1 MEPISDAIRL
11 AGGMVYALGVENVS
25 VVSDEQ
31 PPITVITPDKMD
43 ARPQTERQ
51 ALYQNDK
58 DVATVCAQ
66 NGISLTTFLNKPISI
81 TTIEMCFYNL
91 DRITPAT
98 FFHFPHLTSLCI
110 VTQDID
116 RIEGLTC
123 LPLLEKLWICETGIE
138 KIEGLEKCTELR
150 ELYLYSNRIKRIE
163 GLADCKRIEKL
174 WLSDNDI
181 SIMENLH
188 GLTQLRELH
197 IGNNRIASVGD
208 SLDGN
213 MFLEN
218 LNISGNNISSFRE
231 VLFLA
236 RLPHLT
242 ALCLSDANFADN
254 PICSLCNYQTH
265 VIYHLP
271 NLKSLDTL
279 DVTEESRKIISAT
292 VLKKRMYYNMRIR
305 TIKRNTNFLM
315 KLLAIKAAVE
325 IEKVEGE
332 IRILMERTKRVK
344 KRRDDLILT
353 KEARGKPLPVDLMTK
368 LAGANTRLQHFIQNK
383 SRLVRDLKTHEAEVT
398 LQISQQS
405 DMAIRKLLLELETG
419 GNVRFEDE
427 QRDDAWF
434 ASCEVLVKKLL
445 TRGKSLNSGKNI
457 RVHRISRVHNRYLRN
472 IYETSTSALPT
483 TSKSSKS
490 SSTNNA
496 TSDADRALDHLW
508 YQGSA
513 DNFEDVFSVVEYG
526 FCSDG
531 TGQDGSLDAETVLP
545 NYLECIGPPVD
556 EFETRSGIP
565 KPPGKRLQQAIVVKA
580 PIGSATKIDDV
591 AVTAPS
597 LTRRRRST
605 PSSTGIPPRLED
617 APRRY
622 AFADTR
628 VLLPEYFIEY
638 SLDSTTAHLT
648 SKLEQFLIDLAFS
661 NKLSQAGM
669 PAMVTEFLKQEHV
682 AETPVHS
689 ELVDLPMAII
699 ETRFPEVKIGD
710 DTSGF
715 LDYTF
720 KHTVTSDAA
729 PVVDFLNLN
738 SVKIKSLTEQSFF
751 SQIKSLSLSGCG
763 LASIGSLSEF
773 PQLEQLDLS
782 FNKIA
787 HLHTLRIAPS
797 LRLLDITGNVVA
809 QREEFDVVVKMG
821 QTLVELDTR
830 FNPICKSKG
839 YRSYLC
845 TQLPALRIFDGLPCN
860 VRDTNIKTVIDL
872 PLLIEHSS
880 TQPHLFRPLSVRT
893 QTGYGFSATQN
904 EYWRL
909 AHHPHINEALMIE
922 ALTTLE
928 LDSCNLF
935 DLMQVPPGMVNLRW
949 ASFRN
954 NSIRDISPL
963 AQFGRLEELALE
975 NNEIES
981 IEPLTALKSLAKL
994 DVSLNRIRNIDC
1006 ARGFQSLMLLSMENN
1021 CVDTLKP
1028 LAELPTLMELYCGNN
1043 DVNDLLSIF
1052 PLRDLPRL
1060 IILDFTGNAV
1070 CQLDSYRLFTIY
1082 HLARLKILDGTGIS
1096 AKEQS
1101 AAREAYLGKL
1111 TIELLG
1117 EKIGHQTFKAIS
1129 ELDLRNCKIREIDCF
1144 VGLDFRNLR
1153 KLTFDNNLLTGID
1166 CFVGLTGLKCLSLN
1180 NNKIERLLV
1189 SDVPVGTVR
1198 NDGGAA
1204 ATATAGPDCRRISTK
1219 GLLPSLEE
1227 LHLGHN
1233 MIPRIADLGL
1243 HRLPQLRVLYLHG
1256 NRISKIDGLD
1266 QNRNLIELVLDKNHI
1281 KGADPSSFAALDKLK
1296 DLHIKE
1302 NRIKSLANFDA
1313 LQGLQRLYM
1322 SNNRVHEI
1330 SEIEKTKLPNLLE
1343 LSLASNAVARKQMY
1357 RWAVM
1362 MRFPLIKGIDGT
1374 EVIEEDRQRAQ
1385 MYYLDRSAAQG
1396 DATNPMLK
1404 LVAPAMQPAV
1414 TPLNGTAKLPIKI
1427 SSVVLDGLE
1436 MKLGANSCGFVSLRQ

>member
-1 MEPISDAIRL
+1 MTAF
-11 AGGMVYALGVENVS
+11 AGKPA
-25 VVSDEQ
+25 
-31 PPITVITPDKMD
+31 
-43 ARPQTERQ
+43 
-51 ALYQNDK
+51 
-58 DVATVCAQ
+58 
-66 NGISLTTFLNKPISI
+66 SLTSL
-81 TTIEMCFYNL
+81 EMCFYNL
-91 DRITPAT
+91 DRIVG
-98 FFHFPHLTSLCI
+98 FKHFPNLRSLCI
-110 VTQDID
+110 MTQDIGT
-116 RIEGLTC
+116 IEGLNDC
-123 LPLLEKLWICETGIE
+123 PLLEKLWICETSVAV
-138 KIEGLEKCTELR
+138 IEGLQSCTQLK
-150 ELYLYSNRIKRIE
+150 ELYLYSNQLQRIE
-163 GLADCKRIEKL
+163 GLNNCTQLEKL

-188 GLTQLRELH
+188 PLTQLRELH

-208 SLDGN
+208 ALDGN
-213 MFLEN
+213 MLLED
-218 LNISGNNISSFRE
+218 LNISGNLISSFRE

-236 RLPHLT
+236 RLPHLSS
-242 ALCLSDANFADN
+242 LCLSDANFADN

-279 DVTEESRKIISAT
+279 DVTDESRKIINAT

-305 TIKRNTNFLM
+305 TIKRNTNFLL
-315 KLLAIKAAVE
+315 KLLATKAAVE

-332 IRILMERTKRVK
+332 IQVLLQRTKRVK

-383 SRLVRDLKTHEAEVT
+383 SRLVRELQSHREEVT

-445 TRGKSLNSGKNI
+445 TRAKGLNFGKNI

-472 IYETSTSALPT
+472 IYEASLAALPSLAAFSR
-483 TSKSSKS
+483 SKGGSS
-490 SSTNNA
+490 NA
-496 TSDADRALDHLW
+496 LDAERALDHLW
-508 YQGSA
+508 YQGA
-513 DNFEDVFSVVEYG
+513 RDDFEDVFSVVEYG
-526 FCSDG
+526 FCPEFKDG
-531 TGQDGSLDAETVLP
+531 NIAETVLP
-545 NYLECIGPPVD
+545 NFLECAAGPPQD
-556 EFETRSGIP
+556 EMEVRLKIP
-565 KPPGKRLQQAIVVKA
+565 QTINTPPGKRLQQALVVKA
-580 PIGSATKIDDV
+580 PTGYATKIDDV
-591 AVTAPS
+591 PVVLSTAP
-597 LTRRRRST
+597 RRRQ
-605 PSSTGIPPRLED
+605 PVASSADVPPRTED
-617 APRRY
+617 VPRRY

-628 VLLPEYFIEY
+628 LLLPEYFVEY
-638 SLDSTTAHLT
+638 SIDTPSTHFT

-669 PAMVTEFLKQEHV
+669 PAMVSDFLKQDYASQV
-682 AETPVHS
+682 PIYS
-689 ELVDLPMAII
+689 ELVDLPLAVI
-699 ETRFPEVKIGD
+699 ESRFPEVTIGD

-729 PVVDFLNLN
+729 PVVDFLNLS
-738 SVKIKSLTEQSFF
+738 SVKIKSLTEQTFF
-751 SQIKSLSLSGCG
+751 AQIKSLSLSGCG

-773 PQLEQLDLS
+773 PQLEVLDLS
-782 FNKIA
+782 FNRIA
-787 HLHTLRIAPS
+787 HLHTLCIAATLKS
-797 LRLLDITGNVVA
+797 LDVAGNAIV
-809 QREEFDVVVKMG
+809 QREEFDIVIQMG
-821 QTLVELDTR
+821 QSLSELDTR

-839 YRSYLC
+839 YRSYL
-845 TQLPALRIFDGLPCN
+845 TTRLSGLRMLDGVPN
-860 VRDTNIKTVIDL
+860 RAGSVNPQSRIDL
-872 PLLIEHSS
+872 TLLIEHSS

-935 DLMQVPPGMVNLRW
+935 DLQAVPSGMVNLRW

-954 NSIRDISPL
+954 NSIRDVSPL

-975 NNEIES
+975 NNEIET

-994 DVSLNRIRNIDC
+994 DVSLNRIASIDC

-1021 CVDTLKP
+1021 SVATLKP

-1043 DVNDLLSIF
+1043 EVNDLLSIF

-1060 IILDFTGNAV
+1060 IILDFTGNTV
-1070 CQLDSYRLFTIY
+1070 CQLETYRLFTIY

-1096 AKEQS
+1096 AKEQA

-1117 EKIGHQTFKAIS
+1117 EKIGHQTFKVIS

-1144 VGLDFRNLR
+1144 TGLDFRNLR
-1153 KLTFDNNLLTGID
+1153 KLTFDNNLLTSID
-1166 CFVGLTGLKCLSLN
+1166 CFVGLTGLRCLSLN
-1180 NNKIERLLV
+1180 NNKIERLLM
-1189 SDVPVGTVR
+1189 SDAPTVGSASTSAANLR
-1198 NDGGAA
+1198 NESAPEG
-1204 ATATAGPDCRRISTK
+1204 RRISTK

-1233 MIPRIADLGL
+1233 MINRIADLGL
-1243 HRLPQLRVLYLHG
+1243 HRLPQLRTLYLHG
-1256 NRISKIDGLD
+1256 NRIGKIDGLE
-1266 QNRNLIELVLDKNHI
+1266 QMKNLTELVLDKNHI
-1281 KGADPSSFAALDKLK
+1281 KGADPGSFSSLEKLR

-1302 NRIKSLANFDA
+1302 NRIKSLANFET
-1313 LQGLQRLYM
+1313 LQSLQRLYL
-1322 SNNRVHEI
+1322 SNNRIHEI
-1330 SEIEKTKLPNLLE
+1330 SEIEKTKLPNLVE
-1343 LSLASNAVARKQMY
+1343 LSLAANAVARKQMY

-1362 MRFPLIKGIDGT
+1362 MRFPLIMGIDGT
-1374 EVIEEDRQRAQ
+1374 EVIEEERQRAQ
-1385 MYYLDRSAAQG
+1385 MYYLERSATQG
-1396 DATNPMLK
+1396 DMNPMIK
-1404 LVAPAMQPAV
+1404 LVAPTTQLIPSQM
-1414 TPLNGTAKLPIKI
+1414 NGGAKLPIKI

-1436 MKLGANSCGFVSLRQ
+1436 MKLGANPVGFLSLRQ

>member
-11 AGGMVYALGVENVS
+11 AGGMVYALGAEHVS
-25 VVSDEQ
+25 VVADEPQLPQSDKYASR
-31 PPITVITPDKMD
+31 PP
-43 ARPQTERQ
+43 TERQ
-51 ALYQNDK
+51 ALYQNNK
-58 DVATVCAQ
+58 DVAVVCAQ
-66 NGISLTTFLNKPISI
+66 NSISMSVFAGKPASLTAL
-81 TTIEMCFYNL
+81 EMCFYNL
-91 DRITPAT
+91 DRIAG
-98 FFHFPHLTSLCI
+98 FKHFPNLRSLCI
-110 VTQDID
+110 MTQDLD
-116 RIEGLTC
+116 KIEGLSEC
-123 LPLLEKLWICETGIE
+123 PLLEKLWICETNVAA
-138 KIEGLEKCTELR
+138 IEGLQLCTELK
-150 ELYLYSNRIKRIE
+150 ELYLYSNQLQRIE
-163 GLADCKRIEKL
+163 GLNSCTKLEKL

-181 SIMENLH
+181 SIIENLH
-188 GLTQLRELH
+188 PLIQLRELH

-208 SLDGN
+208 ALDGN
-213 MFLEN
+213 MCLEN
-218 LNISGNNISSFRE
+218 LNISGNLISSFRE

-236 RLPHLT
+236 RLPQLS

-279 DVTEESRKIISAT
+279 DVTDESRRIISAT

-305 TIKRNTNFLM
+305 TIKRNTNFLL
-315 KLLAIKAAVE
+315 KLLATRAAVE
-325 IEKVEGE
+325 IDRVEGE
-332 IRILMERTKRVK
+332 IQVLMQRTKRVK

-353 KEARGKPLPVDLMTK
+353 KEARGKHLPVDLMTK

-383 SRLVRDLKTHEAEVT
+383 SRLVRELQAHREEVT

-445 TRGKSLNSGKNI
+445 TRAKALNSGKNI

-472 IYETSTSALPT
+472 TYEASLAALP
-483 TSKSSKS
+483 SFA
-490 SSTNNA
+490 SSTKGGGKGGSSTA
-496 TSDADRALDHLW
+496 VDAERAIDHLW
-508 YQGSA
+508 YQGA
-513 DNFEDVFSVVEYG
+513 RDDFEDVFSVVEYG
-526 FCSDG
+526 FCEETDDG
-531 TGQDGSLDAETVLP
+531 GIADTVLP
-545 NYLECIGPPVD
+545 NFLECAGPPQD
-556 EFETRSGIP
+556 EMEVRLGIP
-565 KPPGKRLQQAIVVKA
+565 PRNTTPSAKRLQQALVVKA
-580 PIGSATKIDDV
+580 PTGYAVKIDEV
-591 AVTAPS
+591 PVNLPPAP
-597 LTRRRRST
+597 RRRSAVA
-605 PSSTGIPPRLED
+605 SSAKLPPRAED
-617 APRRY
+617 APKRF

-628 VLLPEYFIEY
+628 ILLPEYFVEY
-638 SLDSTTAHLT
+638 SLDNPSAHLM
-648 SKLEQFLIDLAFS
+648 SRLEQFLIDLAFS

-669 PAMVTEFLKQEHV
+669 PAMVSEFLKQDHV
-682 AETPVHS
+682 SQTPVHS
-689 ELVDLPMAII
+689 ELVDLPLAII
-699 ETRFPEVKIGD
+699 ESRFPEVTIGD

-720 KHTVTSDAA
+720 KHTVTSDAT
-729 PVVDFLNLN
+729 PVVDFLNLS
-738 SVKIKSLTEQSFF
+738 SVKIKSLSEQTFF
-751 SQIKSLSLSGCG
+751 AQIKSLSLSGCG
-763 LASIGSLSEF
+763 LSSIGSLSEF
-773 PQLEQLDLS
+773 PQLEALDLS
-782 FNKIA
+782 FNKIT
-787 HLHTLRIAPS
+787 HLHTLRIAAT
-797 LRLLDITGNVVA
+797 LRSLDIAGNAIVR
-809 QREEFDVVVKMG
+809 REEFDTVIQMG
-821 QTLVELDTR
+821 QSLSELDTR

-839 YRSYLC
+839 YRSYLS
-845 TQLPALRIFDGLPCN
+845 TRLPGLRQLDGVAYRAGSANPQS
-860 VRDTNIKTVIDL
+860 RIDL

-935 DLMQVPPGMVNLRW
+935 DLQNVPAGMVNLRW

-954 NSIRDISPL
+954 NSIRDVSPL
-963 AQFGRLEELALE
+963 AQFSRLEELALE
-975 NNEIES
+975 NNEIET

-994 DVSLNRIRNIDC
+994 DVSLNRITSIDC
-1006 ARGFQSLMLLSMENN
+1006 ARGFQSLMLFSMENN
-1021 CVDTLKP
+1021 NVDTLKP

-1043 DVNDLLSIF
+1043 EVNDLLSIF

-1070 CQLDSYRLFTIY
+1070 CQLESYRLFTIY

-1096 AKEQS
+1096 AKEQA

-1117 EKIGHQTFKAIS
+1117 EKIGHQTFKVIS

-1144 VGLDFRNLR
+1144 TGLDFRNLR
-1153 KLTFDNNLLTGID
+1153 KLTFDNNLLTSID
-1166 CFVGLTGLKCLSLN
+1166 CFIGLAGLRSLSLN
-1180 NNKIERLLV
+1180 NNKIERLLL
-1189 SDVPVGTVR
+1189 SDAPTIGSASTSAANLR
-1198 NDGGAA
+1198 NDS
-1204 ATATAGPDCRRISTK
+1204 TAPEGRRISTK

-1233 MIPRIADLGL
+1233 MITRIADLGL
-1243 HRLPQLRVLYLHG
+1243 HRLPQLRTLYLHG
-1256 NRISKIDGLD
+1256 NRIGKIDGLD
-1266 QNRNLIELVLDKNHI
+1266 QLKNLTELVLDKNHI
-1281 KGADPSSFAALDKLK
+1281 KGADPGSFSSLEKLR

-1302 NRIKSLANFDA
+1302 NRIKSLANFET

-1322 SNNRVHEI
+1322 SHNRVHEI
-1330 SEIEKTKLPNLLE
+1330 SEIEKTRLPNLVE
-1343 LSLASNAVARKQMY
+1343 LSLAANAVARKQMY

-1362 MRFPLIKGIDGT
+1362 MRFPLIMGIDGT

-1385 MYYLDRSAAQG
+1385 MFYLERSAAQG
-1396 DATNPMLK
+1396 DMNPMIK
-1404 LVAPAMQPAV
+1404 LVAPTTQLLPSQI
-1414 TPLNGTAKLPIKI
+1414 NGGAKLPIKI

-1436 MKLGANSCGFVSLRQ
+1436 MKLGANPVGFLSLRQ